1 MIELPSDFINEP
13 PKGYSY
19 KVTQHKPNLFAIWLC
34 HHAIYSYSNDPVRT
48 IWGFYDTKKRCYKA
62 PINATKHGNTV
73 DIRNTRPYT
82 AMQLKL
88 TPLEMA
94 FNV

>member
-1 MIELPSDFINEP
+1 MNHQKDTPIRSLST
-13 PKGYSY
+13 SQ
-19 KVTQHKPNLFAIWLC
+19 TCLLFGCAT
-34 HHAIYSYSNDPVRT
+34 IYSYSNDPVRT